1 MSRVR
6 LEAAK
11 ELLDQKKFQAARAIL
26 ETIKDDPIA
35 RRWLSKLDTLE
46 ITQVQRTLQDEQ
58 IKLEIERA
66 YRRGYLQA
74 LITMEQLYVIAQA
87 PSLAEMRQYI
97 EEHREW
103 RRKIGLPLVNL
114 TEDSSMTVEFAPL
127 YKELLFRRKQA
138 KATKLD

>member
-11 ELLDQKKFQAARAIL
+11 ELLDQKKFEAARAIL

-46 ITQVQRTLQDEQ
+46 ITQVQRSLQDEQ
-58 IKLEIERA
+58 TKLEIERA

-74 LITMEQLYVIAQA
+74 LITMEQLYVIAGA
-87 PSLAEMRQYI
+87 PSLAEMRQHI

-103 RRKIGLPLVNL
+103 RRKIGLPLVNM

-127 YKELLFRRKQA
+127 YKELLYRRKQA
-138 KATKLD
+138 KATKRE

>member
-11 ELLDQKKFQAARAIL
+11 ELLDQKKFEAARAIL

-46 ITQVQRTLQDEQ
+46 ITQVQRSLQDEQ
-58 IKLEIERA
+58 TKLEIERA

-74 LITMEQLYVIAQA
+74 LITMEQLYTIMGA

-127 YKELLFRRKQA
+127 YKELLYRRKQA
-138 KATKLD
+138 KVSKRD